1 MAGST
6 PGYGTVWPGV
16 HQGMALYGREYTR
29 VWHCMAGSPPGYGTV
44 WPGVH
49 QGMALYGREST
60 RVWHCMAGSTPGY
73 GTVWPGVHQGMAL
86 YGHTVPY
93 PGVLPAIQCHTL
105 VYSRPYSAIPWWTPG
120 HTVPY
125 PGGLPAACLPIVG
138 VLVQ

>member
-49 QGMALYGREST
+49 QGMALYGREYT
-60 RVWHCMAGSTPGY
+60 RVWHCM
-73 GTVWPGVHQGMAL
+73 
-86 YGHTVPY
+86 
-93 PGVLPAIQCHTL
+93 AIQCHTL
-105 VYSRPYSAIPWWTPG
+105 VYSRPYSAIPWCTPG

-125 PGGLPAACLPIVG
+125 PGGLPAIQCH
-138 VLVQ
+138 